1 MLEDEEK
8 VVEEQPLEQETEEE
22 LVKEVNDEKI
32 EFPVSGALIIGGIA
46 LIMIGII
53 IFLLVY

>member
-1 MLEDEEK
+1 MWEDEEK
-8 VVEEQPLEQETEEE
+8 VVEEQPVEKETEEE
-22 LVKEVNDEKI
+22 LIKEVNDGKI

-53 IFLLVY
+53 IFLLIY

>member
-8 VVEEQPLEQETEEE
+8 VVEEQPVEKETEEE
-22 LVKEVNDEKI
+22 LIKEVKDGKI

-53 IFLLVY
+53 IFLLIY